1 MDFLSQKQIF
11 QFKNKRDQKRSLQ
24 ITKEKDLSTPKIKEI
39 EKIYLNQKKDLSN
52 LKKYY
57 GHDGT
62 EYREIRDVKNLF
74 DLLVDEGYYK
84 PILINDAFNSNYIEH
99 VSKREKDKT
108 LSIKEY
114 LNMIKP
120 YLVDVINNHKR

>member
-1 MDFLSQKQIF
+1 MFIEYKK
-11 QFKNKRDQKRSLQ
+11 KN
-24 ITKEKDLSTPKIKEI
+24 LSTPKIKEI

-74 DLLVDEGYYK
+74 DLLVDEGY
-84 PILINDAFNSNYIEH
+84 
-99 VSKREKDKT
+99 
-108 LSIKEY
+108 
-114 LNMIKP
+114 
-120 YLVDVINNHKR
+120 